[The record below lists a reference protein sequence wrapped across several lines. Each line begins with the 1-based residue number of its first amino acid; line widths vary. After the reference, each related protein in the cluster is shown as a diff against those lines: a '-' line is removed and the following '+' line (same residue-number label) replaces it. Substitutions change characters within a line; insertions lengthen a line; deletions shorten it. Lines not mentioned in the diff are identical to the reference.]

1 MRFMMMVPATP
12 IRKIYLVVPLI
23 LLSVSALA
31 QSPPA
36 KILYVGA
43 ISINPSHDAKVLADW
58 YSAFGIETKEFH
70 GGYYGKLDTPA
81 GTFVFGVHP
90 KKANA
95 PKQSSASVSIVFGV
109 DDFDASLKALKAKGI
124 VPASTEQDAMGRFAH
139 FVDPDG
145 NEVSIWSQTK

>member
-1 MRFMMMVPATP
+1 MLRTSFIVLLMLFAAPSHADTP
-12 IRKIYLVVPLI
+12 SVKIR
-23 LLSVSALA
+23 
-31 QSPPA
+31 
-36 KILYVGA
+36 YVGA

-81 GTFVFGVHP
+81 GMFVFGVHP

-95 PKQSSASVSIVFGV
+95 PKRSSASVSIVFGV
-109 DDFDASLKALKAKGI
+109 EDYDASLNALKVKGI
-124 VPASTEQDAMGRFAH
+124 VPVSTEQDPMGRFAH

-145 NEVSIWSQTK
+145 NEVTIWGQPN

>member
-1 MRFMMMVPATP
+1 MMLSSAPSFADTP
-12 IRKIYLVVPLI
+12 PSKIR
-23 LLSVSALA
+23 
-31 QSPPA
+31 
-36 KILYVGA
+36 YVGA
-43 ISINPSHDAKVLADW
+43 ISINPSQDAKVLADW

-109 DDFDASLKALKAKGI
+109 EDFEASLKALKAKGI
-124 VPASTEQDAMGRFAH
+124 VPVSTENDGMGRFAH

-145 NEVSIWSQTK
+145 NEVTIWGQPS